1 MVNACKWLFIGGMS
15 IILLDSDECESCSD
29 TTVHN
34 SFPPGYWGGPAGAGA
49 WGIRNGYGAKE
60 GRRKFHDLKG
70 DTKGSE
76 PSEDFGVNPETG
88 DVIDG
93 NGESVGNL
101 NDED

>member
-1 MVNACKWLFIGGMS
+1 M
-15 IILLDSDECESCSD
+15 
-29 TTVHN
+29 
-34 SFPPGYWGGPAGAGA
+34 
-49 WGIRNGYGAKE
+49 
-60 GRRKFHDLKG
+60 KG

-76 PSEDFGVNPETG
+76 ASEDFGVNPETG